1 MNKQMRTSVALTLIG
16 LNAAWVITMFANYA
30 SHVENIASGTYVF
43 GVPTAP
49 GEIRASTFLFLAAIA
64 VFAIVA
70 SIAHRIADQQQV
82 LAGEGNRAAHAAF
95 RFASLAVIIGLVAGA
110 IYAISTF
117 LSSFQTYSPVP
128 VTLVGR
134 LVGVYL
140 PIILATAL
148 VIYVLLQVTVFRK
161 SAPSGKD
168 ESGKMTQEQR
178 AMVLG
183 YSLPIVATALAII
196 LGLAFWDIQGQRLDN
211 WVWVVIQAIV
221 AAGLVF
227 GTRAAV
233 SAKAAKPVAV
243 KPRVSGAGAAGAV
256 TLNFVLSI
264 VFGGVVTLMS
274 FVLGGEAFGR
284 LGTEPYKGVDG
295 PWVLDQM
302 LPSYAMIVLVTFGV
316 YTTIVARHG
325 EGKKAE

>member
-1 MNKQMRTSVALTLIG
+1 MNKPMRTSVALTLIG

-30 SHVENIASGTYVF
+30 SHVENIGSQVMVGDTWK
-43 GVPTAP
+43 GP
-49 GEIRASTFLFLAAIA
+49 GEIRTSTFLFLAAIA

-70 SIAHRIADQQQV
+70 SIAHRIADQQQA

-110 IYAISTF
+110 IFAISTF
-117 LSSFQTYSPVP
+117 LSSFQTYSPTP

-168 ESGKMTQEQR
+168 ESGKMTKEQR

-183 YSLPIVATALAII
+183 YSLPIAATALAII

-233 SAKAAKPVAV
+233 SARAGKPVAV
-243 KPRVSGAGAAGAV
+243 KPRVTGSGAVGAV
-256 TLNFVLSI
+256 NLNFVLSI

-284 LGTEPYKGVDG
+284 LGTEPYKGIDG
-295 PWVLDQM
+295 PWVFNQM
-302 LPSYAMIVLVTFGV
+302 LPAYAMIVLVTFGV

-325 EGKKAE
+325 EGKKAA

>member
-1 MNKQMRTSVALTLIG
+1 MNKQMRFSVALTLIG
-16 LNAAWVITMFANYA
+16 LNAAWVITMFGNYA
-30 SHVENIASGTYVF
+30 SHVENIGSMVIDG
-43 GVPTAP
+43 GNWKGP

-70 SIAHRIADQQQV
+70 SFAHRIADQQQA
-82 LAGEGNRAAHAAF
+82 LAGETNKAAHAAV
-95 RFASLAVIIGLVAGA
+95 RFASLAVIVGLVAGA
-110 IYAISTF
+110 IFAISTF
-117 LSSFQTYSPVP
+117 LSSFQTFSPQP

-140 PIILATAL
+140 PIVLATAL
-148 VIYVLLQVTVFRK
+148 VVYVLLQVTVFRK
-161 SAPSGKD
+161 SAASGKD
-168 ESGKMTQEQR
+168 ESGKMTKEQR

-183 YSLPIVATALAII
+183 YSLPIVATAVAII

-233 SAKAAKPVAV
+233 SARAAKPAVV
-243 KPRVSGAGAAGAV
+243 KPRISGAGAAGAV

-264 VFGGVVTLMS
+264 VFGGVVTIMS
-274 FVLGGEAFGR
+274 FVLAGEAFGM
-284 LGTEPYKGVDG
+284 LGSEPYKGIDG
-295 PWVLDQM
+295 PWVLDYM
-302 LPSYAMIVLVTFGV
+302 LPSYAMLVLVSYGV
-316 YTTIVARHG
+316 FTTIVARHLD
-325 EGKKAE
+325 KKAA

>member
-1 MNKQMRTSVALTLIG
+1 MQVMIALKLYFISRHG
-16 LNAAWVITMFANYA
+16 YQVNSSQLNPKSWCK
-30 SHVENIASGTYVF
+30 EIA
-43 GVPTAP
+43 
-49 GEIRASTFLFLAAIA
+49 
-64 VFAIVA
+64 
-70 SIAHRIADQQQV
+70 
-82 LAGEGNRAAHAAF
+82 
-95 RFASLAVIIGLVAGA
+95 
-110 IYAISTF
+110 
-117 LSSFQTYSPVP
+117 
-128 VTLVGR
+128 
-134 LVGVYL
+134 
-140 PIILATAL
+140 
-148 VIYVLLQVTVFRK
+148 
-161 SAPSGKD
+161 
-168 ESGKMTQEQR
+168 
-178 AMVLG
+178 
-183 YSLPIVATALAII
+183 ATALAII

>member
-1 MNKQMRTSVALTLIG
+1 MNKQMRTSVALPLIG

-30 SHVENIASGTYVF
+30 SHVENNNSMVIVGDSWRG
-43 GVPTAP
+43 P
-49 GEIRASTFLFLAAIA
+49 GEIRTSTFLFLAAIA

-95 RFASLAVIIGLVAGA
+95 RFASLAVIIGLAAGA

-117 LSSFQTYSPVP
+117 LGSFQTFTATP

-134 LVGVYL
+134 LVGTYL
-140 PIILATAL
+140 PIVLATAL

-168 ESGKMTQEQR
+168 ESGKMTKEQR

-183 YSLPIVATALAII
+183 FSLPIAATALAII

-233 SAKAAKPVAV
+233 SARAAKPVAV

-264 VFGGVVTLMS
+264 VFGGVVTIMA
-274 FVLGGEAFGR
+274 FAMGGDAFGM
-284 LGTEPYKGVDG
+284 LGTETYKG
-295 PWVLDQM
+295 LDANWIFNLL
-302 LPSYAMIVLVTFGV
+302 LPAYAMIVLVTFGV

-325 EGKKAE
+325 EGKKAA